1 MHIQARSGTRSASF
15 VDDDDGSTL
24 IVNAAYGNGALA
36 EILTILEDHGF
47 SLRGASGHDIE
58 LDGVFSWWV
67 AQRFD
72 ADGNPIDDDDD
83 DATQKAAKIVD
94 GEGFGT
100 VAQEVEHADLADA
113 VGSLRAFVEDING
126 RGGMVEELSVGTP
139 NADGTIPVQAWV
151 SRQS

>member
-15 VDDDDGSTL
+15 VDDDDESTL

-72 ADGNPIDDDDD
+72 PDGNPIDDDDD

-94 GEGFGT
+94 GEGFAT
-100 VAQEVEHADLADA
+100 VAQDVEHADLADA